1 MDAPDLA
8 HDTATATGSRF
19 DRCLAAIL
27 RDRNGYEP
35 DVDGPTNHGISQR
48 LYDRFRESRALP
60 LREVWGIEFREVESI
75 YRTCF
80 WEPAHAGEI
89 PAPLDRLVFECAV
102 ESGPRW
108 AIQTLQQAL
117 HLGRDGIFDR
127 RVRRKL
133 EVCDRKAVALEFL
146 RFRKEFCRDLFGR
159 HPECGRVFAHRMDRM
174 DHLIAGFEQAPIA

>member
-1 MDAPDLA
+1 MNDSDQG
-8 HDTATATGSRF
+8 HDIATATGSRF
-19 DRCLAAIL
+19 DQCLAAIL
-27 RDRNGYEP
+27 RDRNGYES

-48 LYDRFRESRALP
+48 LYDRFRESRGLP
-60 LREVWGIEFREVESI
+60 SREVWGIEFREVESI

-89 PAPLDRLVFECAV
+89 PAPIDRLVFECAA

-127 RVRRKL
+127 RVRRRL
-133 EVCDRKAVALEFL
+133 DVCDYKAVALEFL
-146 RFRKEFCRDLFGR
+146 RFRKEFCQDLSGR
-159 HPECGRVFAHRMDRM
+159 HPECGRVFAQRMGRM
-174 DHLIAGFEQAPIA
+174 DHLIAHLEQEPIA